1 MRESTIIWV
10 RKHRAPKGALRQLDS
25 HARRVPFEHV
35 RKHRAPKG
43 ALRHRACGFRCVD
56 NRIRVRKHRAPN
68 GALRPDSLL
77 PVRRFVTLVRKHR
90 APNGALRLA
99 LGIVVEVHGRAV
111 PESTERQ
118 TVHLDWFPHDTATCG
133 VEVSQKAPSAKRCIK
148 TREFRTEVVR
158 VLHGSEST
166 EHQKVH

>member
-1 MRESTIIWV
+1 M
-10 RKHRAPKGALRQLDS
+10 
-25 HARRVPFEHV
+25 
-35 RKHRAPKG
+35 
-43 ALRHRACGFRCVD
+43 
-56 NRIRVRKHRAPN
+56 
-68 GALRPDSLL
+68 
-77 PVRRFVTLVRKHR
+77 RRFVTLVRKHR

-148 TREFRTEVVR
+148 TTPLPRGSFPLAFVR
-158 VLHGSEST
+158 KHRAPNGALRPCIQQEYRASESPVRKHQAPNGALRLVLSFGEQHVYLCQKAPSAKRCIKTLVYPSLRPMKSSLPEST
-166 EHQKVH
+166 ENARFRT